1 VLVAV
6 LAFAALLVPS
16 IEGLKT
22 GRCTGGT
29 WSTAS
34 NPGSLMNAGNVVL
47 LMPALRDRGP
57 GWGRLG
63 L

>member
-1 VLVAV
+1 MY
-6 LAFAALLVPS
+6 
-16 IEGLKT
+16 GRDLKHSFT
-22 GRCTGGT
+22 
-29 WSTAS
+29 